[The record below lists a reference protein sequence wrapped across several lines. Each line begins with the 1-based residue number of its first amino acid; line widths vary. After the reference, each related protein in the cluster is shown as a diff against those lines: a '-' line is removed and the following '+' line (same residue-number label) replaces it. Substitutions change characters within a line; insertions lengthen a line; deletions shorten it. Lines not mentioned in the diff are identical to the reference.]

1 MKLAGNLLAAAVVL
15 SLTTPVA
22 ASTKEDIAAL
32 NERMSRMER
41 VLESRGLMQVVQD
54 LQLIKEELSQLRG
67 QNEVLQHELTQ
78 LKSRQRELYL
88 DMDRRLQGLEAG
100 GVVSA
105 PAAAGAAAVA
115 GTAAATASKPPA
127 QPATQAKPATSA
139 STLEAERK
147 AYKRSF
153 ELLKEGR
160 YEKSATEFRA
170 FLKKY
175 PSSGYAANA
184 QYWLGEA
191 YYVSKKYS
199 EALAEF
205 KKVVKDYPQSSKIGD
220 ARLKLGFTYYEL
232 GNWEQA
238 RKTLQ
243 ALSKDEKGSSI
254 GRLADKRLKRMSD
267 EGH

>member
-1 MKLAGNLLAAAVVL
+1 MKLAGNLLAVMVAL
-15 SLTTPVA
+15 SLAAPVI

-32 NERMSRMER
+32 NDRMSRMER

-67 QNEVLQHELTQ
+67 QNELLQHELTQ

-88 DMDRRLQGLEAG
+88 DMDRRLQGLEAS
-100 GVVSA
+100 GVSSA
-105 PAAAGAAAVA
+105 PAATGAAVA
-115 GTAAATASKPPA
+115 SGTVAAASS
-127 QPATQAKPATSA
+127 QPSQSVVQVTPATSA
-139 STLEAERK
+139 NTLEAERK

-160 YEKSATEFRA
+160 YEQSATEFRA

-175 PSSGYAANA
+175 PASGYAANA

-254 GRLADKRLKRMSD
+254 GRLADKRLKRLAD

>member
-1 MKLAGNLLAAAVVL
+1 MKLAGNLLAAAVAL
-15 SLTTPVA
+15 SLAVPVA

-32 NERMSRMER
+32 NDRMSRMER

-67 QNEVLQHELTQ
+67 QNEVLQHELKQ

-100 GVVSA
+100 GASTA
-105 PAAAGAAAVA
+105 PAV
-115 GTAAATASKPPA
+115 AAATGGAIAVTSAKPA

-139 STLEAERK
+139 NTLEAERK

-160 YEKSATEFRA
+160 YEQSATEFRA

-175 PSSGYAANA
+175 PDSGYAANA